1 MPGPGSRPSPTQVLA
16 SLLPGAAGAATAA
29 APVGKQEVGAKLRKE
44 RKQRGMTLQQLAE
57 RSGLAVSTISK
68 AERGAMA
75 LSYEKMLKL
84 GAALEIDMTRLFMGA
99 DAAVP
104 PADSRPTVVKD
115 CFNDV
120 QRYETDQYVYSV
132 LCGAFPDKKMQP
144 LMAVINAREA
154 ADFSETIR
162 HPGQEFVIVLS
173 GRVRILFENGE
184 TLELGR
190 HEAAYFDSGIGHV
203 YVSLSKQ
210 PAQVVSVC
218 C

>member
-16 SLLPGAAGAATAA
+16 SLLPGAAGAVTAA

>member
-1 MPGPGSRPSPTQVLA
+1 MPGPGSRPSPKQILA
-16 SLLPGAAGAATAA
+16 AVLPGAAGAAPSSS
-29 APVGKQEVGAKLRKE
+29 PVGKQEVGAKLRKE

-84 GAALEIDMTRLFMGA
+84 GAALDIDMTRLFMGT

-104 PADSRPTVVKD
+104 PAGSRPTVVKD
-115 CFNDV
+115 CFDDV

-132 LCGAFPDKKMQP
+132 LCGAYPDKKMQP

-154 ADFSETIR
+154 TDFAETIR

-218 C
+218 S